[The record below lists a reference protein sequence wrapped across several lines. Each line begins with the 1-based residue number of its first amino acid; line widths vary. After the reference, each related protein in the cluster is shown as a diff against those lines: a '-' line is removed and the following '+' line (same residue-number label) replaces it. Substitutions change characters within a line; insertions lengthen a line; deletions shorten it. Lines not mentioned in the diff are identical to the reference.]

1 MFQVL
6 QESCS
11 KVFCMRKGLL
21 IVIVFDLYCVLQ
33 TDPFALFVRW
43 VRRQR
48 LNKKTNTAAAEHCV
62 YVKSISATFLPLLAY
77 VHPKM
82 RNYSSPSLRKR
93 RRGMLPTILSTPP
106 SSSWKATVNWCVSEM
121 KVHGKRVFSFVTF
134 PWTSGDF
141 HYRDDAWLEKRM

>member
-1 MFQVL
+1 MFRVI

-11 KVFCMRKGLL
+11 KVFCMREGLL
-21 IVIVFDLYCVLQ
+21 IVIVFDLYRVFQ
-33 TDPFALFVRW
+33 TDPFALLVRW

-48 LNKKTNTAAAEHCV
+48 LNKQTNTAAAEHCV
-62 YVKSISATFLPLLAY
+62 YVKSISATFLPRLAS

-82 RNYSSPSLRKR
+82 RNYSSPSLRKSS
-93 RRGMLPTILSTPP
+93 RGMLPTILSTPP

-121 KVHGKRVFSFVTF
+121 KVHGKRVFSLVTF

-141 HYRDDAWLEKRM
+141 HCCDDAWLEKRM